1 MVDGYKRNYS
11 VVRCSTA
18 ARVHRIQTIISR
30 LMGWTSGRVPA
41 ARLGTLPCPLLSKKW
56 KMHYHRHKCL
66 IDSVVEMDIFR
77 TKSALIRPPRI
88 LTLAI
93 KETLSGKLLGMLQMG
108 TLIIF
113 MLQT

>member
-1 MVDGYKRNYS
+1 
-11 VVRCSTA
+11 
-18 ARVHRIQTIISR
+18 
-30 LMGWTSGRVPA
+30 
-41 ARLGTLPCPLLSKKW
+41 
-56 KMHYHRHKCL
+56 MHYHRHKCL

-88 LTLAI
+88 LTLAT

-113 MLQT
+113 MLETTTDTQFKGCGEASSVQVQHTS